1 MEFTEDNLIT
11 SVWTFYHSE
20 SDHACFDHLSH
31 KRAQITALER
41 KGFDHRSLSPALPNL
56 QFLLVVIIII
66 IIITTPT
73 ITFVILLSRSLKS
86 RSSSAKYKLE
96 RTKLKIHASQI

>member
-1 MEFTEDNLIT
+1 MECTEGNQIT
-11 SVWTFYHSE
+11 GVWTFNHSE
-20 SDHACFDHLSH
+20 SDHACFDHLSR

-41 KGFDHRSLSPALPNL
+41 KSFDHRSLSPALPNL
-56 QFLLVVIIII
+56 QFLLVVIII

-86 RSSSAKYKLE
+86 RSSSAKYKLG